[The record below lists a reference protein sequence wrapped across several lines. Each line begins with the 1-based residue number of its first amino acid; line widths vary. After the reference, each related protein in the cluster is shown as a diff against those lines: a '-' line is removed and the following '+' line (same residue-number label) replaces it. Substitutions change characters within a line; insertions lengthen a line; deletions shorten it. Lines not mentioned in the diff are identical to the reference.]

1 MRKSIFAS
9 SALVTLL
16 LAGCQ
21 SQPVTTTDNY
31 SNTTPPTTT
40 SSTTLDNTNNSLPMQ
55 LQPAKSGDIIAT
67 LETNKGTI
75 KFKVFTEQVPEI
87 SKNFLELAKAGKYDG
102 VPFHRVIEDFMIQT
116 GDFTNQNGTGGHS
129 YKGPETSIEDEFSPD
144 LKHYKGAV
152 SMANAGPNTNGSQFF
167 VVTADQGTQFLNNKH
182 SVFGQVLE
190 GQDVAEAISKVD
202 TTPGDKPVSP
212 VIIKKVSFSTI

>member
-1 MRKSIFAS
+1 MKKTAFAS
-9 SALVTLL
+9 LTIVTIL

-21 SQPVTTTDNY
+21 PQPVTTTDNY
-31 SNTTPPTTT
+31 SNTTPSTNT
-40 SSTTLDNTNNSLPMQ
+40 SSTPINTTNNSLPMQ
-55 LQPAKSGDIIAT
+55 LQPAKSGDTIAT
-67 LETNKGTI
+67 LETNKGVI
-75 KFKVFTEQVPEI
+75 KFKIFTEQVPEI
-87 SKNFLELAKAGKYDG
+87 SKNFIELAKAGKYDG

-129 YKGPETSIEDEFSPD
+129 YKGPETSIEDEFSAD

-167 VVTADQGTQFLNNKH
+167 VVTASEGTQFLNNKH

-190 GQDVAEAISKVD
+190 GQDIAEAISKVD
-202 TTPGDKPVSP
+202 TTPGDKPLSP
-212 VIIKKVSFSTI
+212 VIIKKVSISTF

>member
-1 MRKSIFAS
+1 MRKSIFAGL
-9 SALVTLL
+9 ALSTLL

-21 SQPVTTTDNY
+21 AQPVSKTDNY
-31 SNTTPPTTT
+31 SNTTPSTNT
-40 SSTTLDNTNNSLPMQ
+40 SSNTLDTTNSIPMQ
-55 LQPAKSGDIIAT
+55 LQPAKSGDTVAT
-67 LETNKGTI
+67 LETNKGNI

-87 SKNFLELAKAGKYDG
+87 SKNFIELAKAGKYDG

-129 YKGPETSIEDEFSPD
+129 YKGPDTSIEDEFSAD

-167 VVTADQGTQFLNNKH
+167 VVTAAQGTQFLNNKH

-212 VIIKKVSFSTI
+212 VIIKKVTISTF